1 MRQQQITN
9 LLLFLIL
16 LVLMANFI
24 VKISPAASAI
34 AETFSLDNCI
44 TFKMNEKPGG
54 YVHVVTH
61 EAPVSV
67 QDVSFR

>member
-16 LVLMANFI
+16 LALVANLI
-24 VKISPAASAI
+24 VKFSPAASAI
-34 AETFSLDNCI
+34 AETFSLDSCI
-44 TFKMNEKPGG
+44 TTKMNGKPGG

-61 EAPVSV
+61 EAPLSV